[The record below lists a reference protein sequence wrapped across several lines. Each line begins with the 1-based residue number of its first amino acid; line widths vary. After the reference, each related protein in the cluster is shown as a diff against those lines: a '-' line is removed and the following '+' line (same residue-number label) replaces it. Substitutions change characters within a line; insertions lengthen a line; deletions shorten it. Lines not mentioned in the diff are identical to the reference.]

1 MKRIINIILAAACIL
16 PLSCQK
22 TEEMGTLPAPDGV
35 KAVLSD
41 DEKSIEVTWNPVEGA
56 ESYIVHYNV
65 EASNAYMKSGLLEE
79 TVFSLADFDK
89 GVTYEFKVRC
99 ASNTAVSEF
108 SQVATV
114 SVPKPD
120 GSDPSAYTPEISN
133 VRPGLGWIN
142 FTMALPAVTCT
153 YKCYDGETALEAVP
167 ELISKDEDAG
177 TAEYSLPGLELG
189 KTYQNLSIAAVVTG
203 IGESDKASFGSV
215 TTGSIEVLTRNP
227 SPRHLAFE
235 WDDVAGNANWT
246 FGDPQK
252 KPDPNKPETEE
263 YREKVNQYTLTRTYL
278 VELAK
283 DAGFKDIVYSVYTIA
298 DYDKLSVSHF
308 SGIYGAYCQ
317 MNWVGQNGSPVDHGD
332 QYAYANTNIVFGQLE
347 PATTYYFR
355 VRNAAGEN
363 VPDYFGAAEP
373 VTMNAATG
381 KSAWSKVISATTE
394 DAHAAAGGELLYQ
407 GFDDHAIQFDHINC
421 AAGVAIAGAEVI
433 TYSYPWDGEW
443 CVTPPSTGLRYDE
456 IGASYTAAFSGG
468 GETELDGF
476 AVYKFNEDIIPSMN
490 GWHCAKA
497 CYPQQGALKMG
508 GGEGQKNYIITPPFT
523 DIEAN
528 TSVTVSCKAGAAHA
542 ESTPAKLHIKVYRAA
557 SNSLE
562 TIKTIDLP
570 ASAYIM
576 SPNNDGYH
584 NVVEMKDYNTDA
596 TLQPGDYVMFEAE
609 TIKSPATNRLVID
622 DILIVKK

>member
-79 TVFSLADFDK
+79 TAFSLADFDK

-142 FTMALPAVTCT
+142 FTMALPSVTCT

-167 ELISKDEDAG
+167 ELISEDEDAG

-246 FGDPQK
+246 FGDI
-252 KPDPNKPETEE
+252 D
-263 YREKVNQYTLTRTYL
+263 VLSRTYL

-283 DAGFKDIVYSVYTIA
+283 DAEFSDVVYSVYTVA
-298 DYDKLSVSHF
+298 DYDSYSVSGMK
-308 SGIYGAYCQ
+308 GITGSYCP
-317 MNWVGQNGSPVDHGD
+317 MNWVGQSGTPTAAAKP
-332 QYAYANTNIVFGQLE
+332 YANANTNIVFGQLE
-347 PATTYYFR
+347 PSTTYYFR

-363 VPDYFGAAEP
+363 VPDYFEAAEP
-373 VTMNAATG
+373 VTMNATTG
-381 KSAWSKVISATTE
+381 KSAWSATVSATTE
-394 DAHAAAGGELLYQ
+394 PAHVPVTGELLYQ

-421 AAGVAIAGAEVI
+421 ASGVAIAGADVT
-433 TYSYPWDGEW
+433 TYAYPWAGEW

-456 IGASYTAAFSGG
+456 IGASSTGTFTGNGASK
-468 GETELDGF
+468 LDGM
-476 AVYKFNEDIIPSMN
+476 AIYEFNNDIPSMN

-497 CYPQQGALKMG
+497 CYPQQGAVKLG
-508 GGEGQKNYIITPPFT
+508 GSKNGEKHFLVTPPISGI
-523 DIEAN
+523 DEN
-528 TSVTVSCKAGAAHA
+528 TSVTISCRAGAAHA
-542 ESTPAKLHIKVYRAA
+542 SSTPALLNIKIFRVATQTV
-557 SNSLE
+557 E
-562 TIKTIDLP
+562 TVKSIDLP
-570 ASAYIM
+570 ASAYVM

-584 NVVEMKDYNTDA
+584 NVVDMKSYSVDA
-596 TLQPGDYVMFEAE
+596 VLQPGDYVLIGAE
-609 TIKSPATNRLVID
+609 KTSETNRLILD

>member
-1 MKRIINIILAAACIL
+1 MKRITNIILAAACIL

-79 TVFSLADFDK
+79 TSFSVADFDK

-142 FTMALPAVTCT
+142 FTMALPSVTCT
-153 YKCYDGETALEAVP
+153 YKCYDGETVLETVP
-167 ELISKDEDAG
+167 ELISEDEDAG

-235 WDDVAGNANWT
+235 WDDVAGNLNWQYGIAN
-246 FGDPQK
+246 
-252 KPDPNKPETEE
+252 
-263 YREKVNQYTLTRTYL
+263 TLSRTYL

-283 DAGFKDIVYSVYTIA
+283 DAEFTDVVYSVYTLN
-298 DYDKLSVSHF
+298 DYSANSVSGSGL
-308 SGIYGAYCQ
+308 SGINGAYCAV
-317 MNWVGQNGSPVDHGD
+317 NWVGQSGTPTDP
-332 QYAYANTNIVFGQLE
+332 AKPYANASTNIAFGQLE

-355 VRNAAGEN
+355 VRNAADE
-363 VPDYFGAAEP
+363 PAPAYFASETEVIMAAE
-373 VTMNAATG
+373 TG
-381 KSAWSKVISATTE
+381 RSAWSATVTATTE
-394 DAHAAAGGELLYQ
+394 PAHTATAGELLYQ
-407 GFDDHAIQFDHINC
+407 GFDDHAIQYDHINC
-421 AAGVAIAGAEVI
+421 ASGVTIAGAAL
-433 TYSYPWDGEW
+433 TDYSYPWTGEW
-443 CVTPPSTGLRYDE
+443 GVLAPSTGKRYDE
-456 IGASYTAAFSGG
+456 IGASYTSTFSGN
-468 GETELDGF
+468 GESKLDGL
-476 AVYKFNEDIIPSMN
+476 AVYKFHEDIIPSMN

-508 GGEGQKNYIITPPFT
+508 GSGGQKNYIITPPFT

-542 ESTPAKLHIKVYRAA
+542 SSTPAKLHVKVYRNA
-557 SNSLE
+557 SKSLE
-562 TIKTIDLP
+562 TLETIDLP
-570 ASAYIM
+570 ASAYVM
-576 SPNNDGYH
+576 SPNADGYH
-584 NVVEMKDYNTDA
+584 NIVDMKDYSVDA
-596 TLQPGDYVMFEAE
+596 VLQPGDYVMFEAE